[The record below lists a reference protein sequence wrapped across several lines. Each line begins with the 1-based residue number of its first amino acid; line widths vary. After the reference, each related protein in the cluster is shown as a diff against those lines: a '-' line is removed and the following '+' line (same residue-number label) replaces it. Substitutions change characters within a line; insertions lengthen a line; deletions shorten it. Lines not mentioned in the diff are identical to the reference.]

1 MLDNARCTTCGPARV
16 PGVAQSELPPM
27 SGSSALR
34 TDNSLTNVY
43 TLRLIVHACG
53 AMLGMHM
60 PTFIAHC
67 TCLHALGFAQTWCSA
82 RLALQSADNCSL
94 LSAHIVQNHQQS
106 KATSLRRCGPR
117 HDQRWSSLHLG
128 CYLLPSA
135 CASELSRGGVRS
147 NSKESAVSRGKH
159 NDAGAGRFAPTLA
172 LTACR
177 VHCCRFEPPGTIS
190 WGGTAQD
197 LDKTEWSAQDSH
209 HADVKMNLIS
219 LNK

>member
-1 MLDNARCTTCGPARV
+1 MLDDARCTTCWPARV
-16 PGVAQSELPPM
+16 PDVADSGLRPM

-60 PTFIAHC
+60 HMPTSIAHC

-82 RLALQSADNCSL
+82 RLALQSADNCIL
-94 LSAHIVQNHQQS
+94 LSAHIVQSHQQS

-117 HDQRWSSLHLG
+117 HDQRWSSLHLS

-135 CASELSRGGVRS
+135 CASELFRRRVRA
-147 NSKESAVSRGKH
+147 NSKESAISRGRRH
-159 NDAGAGRFAPTLA
+159 DAVAGKFAPTLHRLLVLSTIA
-172 LTACR
+172 GSNLLAR
-177 VHCCRFEPPGTIS
+177 PPGEALPKIWTRQS
-190 WGGTAQD
+190 GQHKTAIM
-197 LDKTEWSAQDSH
+197 LTSR
-209 HADVKMNLIS
+209 
-219 LNK
+219 